1 MIDSGWYRDITDFA
15 QSTPWLAEPAILFTD
30 YGIFGLGLV
39 IVALLWWARKP
50 GSAVLASVLW
60 VPIAMVA
67 AFVVN
72 SVLKQVV
79 AEPRPCR
86 VVPGVHT
93 VLPCDGPTDYAFPSN
108 HTVVFAAFAA
118 AVFLVNRRWGLV
130 AGVVT
135 ILMAASRV
143 YVGAHYP
150 HDVVAGLVVG
160 VAIGACGLFIHRPL
174 TAVLDRL
181 VFRRRAAQEPPTGAD
196 IPPAPLRP
204 GPHSS

>member
-39 IVALLWWARKP
+39 IVALLWWARRP

-150 HDVVAGLVVG
+150 HDVVGGLVVG

-181 VFRRRAAQEPPTGAD
+181 VFRRRAAQEPPAGAD

>member
-15 QSTPWLAEPAILFTD
+15 QSTPWLAEPVILFTE
-30 YGIFGLGLV
+30 YGIFALGLAV
-39 IVALLWWARKP
+39 AALLWWARRQ

-72 SVLKQVV
+72 SLLKQVV

-135 ILMAASRV
+135 ILMAASRL

-150 HDVVAGLVVG
+150 HDVVVGLVVG
-160 VAIGACGLFIHRPL
+160 LAIGACGLFIHRPL

-181 VFRRRAAQEPPTGAD
+181 VFSRRATQEPPAGAD
-196 IPPAPLRP
+196 IPPVPLRP
-204 GPHSS
+204 GPHS

>member
-30 YGIFGLGLV
+30 YGIVALGLV
-39 IVALLWWARKP
+39 IVALLWWARRP

-181 VFRRRAAQEPPTGAD
+181 VFRRRATQEPPAGAD
-196 IPPAPLRP
+196 VPPAPIRP
-204 GPHSS
+204 GPHS

>member
-15 QSTPWLAEPAILFTD
+15 QSTPWLAEPAVLFTE
-30 YGIFGLGLV
+30 YGVFALGLV
-39 IVALLWWARKP
+39 IAALLWWARRR

-60 VPIAMVA
+60 VPIVMVA
-67 AFVVN
+67 AFAID
-72 SVLKQVV
+72 SVLKLVV

-86 VVPGVHT
+86 VLAGVHT

-130 AGVVT
+130 AGVFT

-150 HDVVAGLVVG
+150 HDVVAGLVIG
-160 VAIGACGLFIHRPL
+160 VAIGACGRLIHRPL

-181 VFRRRAAQEPPTGAD
+181 VFGRRATQEPSVGAG
-196 IPPAPLRP
+196 IRSVPLRP
-204 GPHSS
+204 GPPQP